1 MNKNVKF
8 ILGFC
13 LVVLFYSRQNII
25 QAISHTFR
33 SEQSNI
39 SSSNPID
46 SEVLEEEKDIDNYEL
61 DIEEEENNN
70 TIIDD
75 VIIDDVIDDSQESNS
90 TLNEDL
96 WKYSFECIADFH
108 SDITIETSGTII
120 VQENISIIANG
131 NKFKRGFI
139 RSLPTYRK
147 NKYNRNI
154 PVDFKVL
161 KVTKNGVDEPYEV
174 SKNANMLD
182 IKIGDPNTYLSRNQY
197 NYQILYKVD
206 NQIGFFDSY
215 DELYWNVTG
224 NDWDFNII
232 SASATINFPTGVQSL
247 QNSCYTGKM
256 GSTSN
261 NCNYQIGDT
270 KDGNQFISFISQDL
284 SPQEGLTIATGFTPF
299 VVDRGTALYNWLNF
313 YGRIS
318 CVFLLFIIGIV
329 YYTVNWIKYGKNAKK
344 EIIVPTFEI
353 PNNYSATAIRYL
365 NKRKIDD
372 KGFVCTIV
380 QLAVKRYINIK
391 FEDGTYTLIKNTNK
405 PNITISKEEEL
416 TFNKLLESRNSLA
429 IKKTSSKIL
438 NSAENK
444 CSKTI
449 EDSVHIGDFYDKN
462 SDLKGIGFFYLMG
475 GLISMFAIYTF
486 PFEPLIYTLVGIL
499 VFGIIT
505 KVFKKIQS
513 CLFLIFYIISIF
525 GLFFLI
531 PVILFNNPGSFLVEI
546 LSVLGLSILAYI
558 IYVRMMTK
566 NTTEGRKM
574 EAQIKGLKMYLSTA
588 EEHRLNMLYVP
599 ERTPE
604 LYEKML
610 PYAMALDLENRW
622 GKKFVDVFQK
632 INYQPTW
639 INNSS
644 HFSTSFGKNI
654 SASLASSISSATYV
668 APSSSSSSGSS
679 WSSGSSGG
687 GSSGGGGGG
696 GGGRGW

>member
-13 LVVLFYSRQNII
+13 LVVIFYFRENII
-25 QAISHTFR
+25 QTISHTFS
-33 SEQSNI
+33 SELSNI
-39 SSSNPID
+39 SSSNQID
-46 SEVLEEEKDIDNYEL
+46 SEVLEEEEDIDYDEL
-61 DIEEEENNN
+61 DIEKEANND
-70 TIIDD
+70 TF
-75 VIIDDVIDDSQESNS
+75 IDDVIDDSQESSS

-96 WKYSFECIADFH
+96 WKYSFECIVDFH

-147 NKYNRNI
+147 NKYNLNI

-161 KVTKNGVDEPYEV
+161 KVTKNGIDEPYEV

-182 IKIGDPNTYLSRNQY
+182 IRIGDPNTYLSRNQY

-224 NDWDFNII
+224 NEWDFNII
-232 SASATINFPTGVQSL
+232 SASATINFPIGVQSL
-247 QNSCYTGKM
+247 QNSCYTGRM

-261 NCNYQIGDT
+261 NCNYQIGDS
-270 KDGNQFISFISQDL
+270 KDGNQFISFISKDL
-284 SPQEGLTIATGFTPF
+284 SPQEGLTIAAGFTPF
-299 VVDRGTALYNWLNF
+299 VVDRGTALYNWWIL

-329 YYTVNWIKYGKNAKK
+329 YYTANWARYGKNAKK

-353 PNNYSATAIRYL
+353 PNNYSAAAIRYL
-365 NKRKIDD
+365 NKKKLDN

-391 FEDGTYTLIKNTNK
+391 LENKTYTLIKNINAVSSSES
-405 PNITISKEEEL
+405 NEEKS
-416 TFNKLLESRNSLA
+416 TFNKLLNSRNSLSL
-429 IKKTSSKIL
+429 KKSSSQIL
-438 NSAENK
+438 NSAEKK
-444 CSKTI
+444 CSDATKESVNI
-449 EDSVHIGDFYDKN
+449 EKFYDKN
-462 SDLKGIGFFYLMG
+462 KDLKSTGFFYLMG
-475 GLISMFAIYTF
+475 GLICMLTIYAF
-486 PFEPLIYTLVGIL
+486 PLELLIYVLVGVL

-513 CLFLIFYIISIF
+513 CLFLVFYILSIF

-531 PVILFNNPGSFLVEI
+531 PVILFNNPGSFLIEI
-546 LSVLGLSILAYI
+546 LSIVGLSILVYI

-566 NTTEGRKM
+566 KTTEGRKM

-588 EEHRLNMLYVP
+588 EENRLNMLYVP

-610 PYAMALDLENRW
+610 PYAMALDLENKW
-622 GKKFVDVFQK
+622 GEKFVDVFQT

-654 SASLASSISSATYV
+654 SSSLASSISSATYV
-668 APSSSSSSGSS
+668 ASSSSSSSSGSS